1 MSIRRKL
8 FLFIPLLV
16 LLMSSV
22 SFFLF
27 ESGKNVQESY
37 HLMMKRI
44 LLYKE
49 VAYEVGEIMRAMNRF
64 IMQVDTE
71 SLPEV
76 ERHLNAVRT
85 LRADLDGLETIGGS
99 ALPLVNYRN
108 IVDTFLE
115 QAEDMIDQI
124 GGEDSGTMAGKYIEA
139 EQTQRFIR
147 EEAQELV
154 DLELEQY
161 KPIYQDMMYATDKL
175 NRLGIM
181 LVVTAA
187 AFSIL
192 LALWL
197 SSSITGPIR
206 RLVATA
212 KQISKGRMDT
222 KAPESDRN
230 DEISIL
236 CRAFNGMI
244 DNIQRLMAENINNL
258 EKDRLVKE
266 LELKTL
272 QSQINPHF
280 LFNTLNSIS
289 KLAYIEGAPKT
300 SDLAVSVSRLLRY
313 NLQKLDQAVP
323 LREEVQHVSEYMNI
337 QKARFRDRIKF
348 ELDVDERALD
358 GIVPC
363 LTLQPILENAFVH
376 GIEQMEEGALLQLAI
391 RLSEEGKVEIEIR
404 DNGAGMSRETVE
416 RLLRSVREEAPRF
429 GGKGQS
435 TGLGTHNVFKRLHLF
450 FDGRQQI
457 DIDSKEG
464 AGTTVKFTL
473 PYRTAAMAS

>member
-323 LREEVQHVSEYMNI
+323 LREEVQHVGEYMNI

>member
-49 VAYEVGEIMRAMNRF
+49 VSYEVGEIMRAMNRF

-161 KPIYQDMMYATDKL
+161 KPIYEDMMYATDKL

-187 AFSIL
+187 GFSIL

-323 LREEVQHVSEYMNI
+323 LREEVEHVGEYMNI

-404 DNGAGMSRETVE
+404 DNGAGMSRETVQ

>member
-1 MSIRRKL
+1 
-8 FLFIPLLV
+8 
-16 LLMSSV
+16 
-22 SFFLF
+22 
-27 ESGKNVQESY
+27 
-37 HLMMKRI
+37 MMKRI

-49 VAYEVGEIMRAMNRF
+49 ISYEVGENMRSMNRF
-64 IMQVDTE
+64 IMQMDTE

-76 ERHLNAVRT
+76 VKHLNAVKT
-85 LRADLDGLETIGGS
+85 LRSDLDGLRTIGGS
-99 ALPLVNYRN
+99 DLALANYRN
-108 IVDTFLE
+108 LIDTFLE
-115 QAEDMIDQI
+115 QAEAMIEKI
-124 GGEDSGTMAGKYIEA
+124 SYEDSDTMAGAYIEA

-161 KPIYQDMMYATDKL
+161 KPIYEDMMFTTGKL
-175 NRLGIM
+175 NKLGIL

-192 LALWL
+192 LAIWL
-197 SSSITGPIR
+197 SRSITGPIR

-222 KAPESDRN
+222 KAPESDSN

-244 DNIQRLMAENINNL
+244 DNIQQLMAENINNL

-289 KLAYIEGAPKT
+289 KLAYLEGASKT

-323 LREEVQHVSEYMNI
+323 LREEVAHVTEYMNI
-337 QKARFRDRIKF
+337 QKARFRDRIAF
-348 ELDVDERALD
+348 VINIDERALD
-358 GIVPC
+358 GRIPC

-376 GIEQMEEGALLQLAI
+376 GIEQMEEGAVLELAI
-391 RLSEEGKVEIEIR
+391 RLGKEDQVEIEIR
-404 DNGAGMSRETVE
+404 DNGVGMSRETVNK
-416 RLLRSVREEAPRF
+416 LLQSVREEAPRF

-450 FDGRQQI
+450 FDGQEDI
-457 DIDSKEG
+457 AIDSEEG
-464 AGTTVKFTL
+464 AGTVVRFTL
-473 PYRTAAMAS
+473 PLRTGME